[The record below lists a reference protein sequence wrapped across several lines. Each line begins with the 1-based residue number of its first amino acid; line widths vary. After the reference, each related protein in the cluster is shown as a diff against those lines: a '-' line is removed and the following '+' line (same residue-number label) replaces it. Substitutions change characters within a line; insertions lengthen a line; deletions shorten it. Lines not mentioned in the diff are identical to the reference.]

1 VSGCARDV
9 NRRFRKVALIPAALG
24 LGLAVL
30 VAACGGSSDGTTTT
44 PAPTVQTTSST
55 TSSPTPTAPT
65 PTPTPARETTEIV
78 VVGGVPKGGISRPRV
93 TLGDRVRLI
102 VRTDA
107 GTELHLHGYDIDRMV
122 DPGTPVRIDFKAT
135 IPGRFELELHDP
147 DVLLAELT
155 VTP

>member
-1 VSGCARDV
+1 M
-9 NRRFRKVALIPAALG
+9 NPRFRKVALISAALG
-24 LGLAVL
+24 FGLSAL
-30 VAACGGSSDGTTTT
+30 VAACGGSSDGTATT
-44 PAPTVQTTSST
+44 AAATVQTTSST
-55 TSSPTPTAPT
+55 TSTPAPAAPSPP
-65 PTPTPARETTEIV
+65 PTPARKTTVIV

-93 TLGDRVRLI
+93 AKGDLVRLI

-107 GTELHLHGYDIDRMV
+107 GTELHLHGYDIDRAV
-122 DPGTPVRIDFKAT
+122 VPGTPVRMDFKAT